1 MKERVVGMPSLWHGE
16 VLLAATVPRNC
27 SLLFPGCVEGR
38 VLFSAGLT
46 VLEDVG
52 NGAILP
58 S

>member
-1 MKERVVGMPSLWHGE
+1 MVGMPSLWHGE

-38 VLFSAGLT
+38 VLFSAGMT

-52 NGAILP
+52 KGAILP